1 MLQKQVDSKGRLTL
15 GRKFSGS
22 TMLVEEA
29 ADGTIILRPAV
40 VIPANE
46 AWLWKNKT
54 ALAAVRSGLNQARH
68 REFVKGPDVDADAAL
83 AKQLEG

>member
-1 MLQKQVDSKGRLTL
+1 MLTKHADNKGRITL
-15 GRKFSGS
+15 GDKFSGA

-40 VIPANE
+40 TVPVAE

-54 ALAAVRSGLNQARH
+54 ALTTVRRGLDQARH
-68 REFVKGPDVDADAAL
+68 HEFVKGPDLSADGKL
-83 AKQLEG
+83 AGQLEG